1 MAHILIM
8 DDDPDFGFLLEH
20 SLRRQDHRVVV
31 VARGSAA
38 IDILETQDVDL
49 LITDI
54 YVRDLGQPV
63 ADGGI
68 LLINRIR
75 RPGPDSRLRAP
86 TDLPIIAISGATGFS
101 GQEHMLD
108 LARHMGADVTLSKPF
123 PPDTLNA
130 EVERLLAPDTGGDP
144 A

>member
-8 DDDPDFGFLLEH
+8 DDDPDFGFLLEQG
-20 SLRRQDHRVVV
+20 LRKLGHEVTV

-38 IDILETQDVDL
+38 IDILETHDIDL

-75 RPGPDSRLRAP
+75 RPGPDSQVRAP
-86 TDLPIIAISGATGFS
+86 VDLPIIAVSGAAGHT
-101 GQEHMLD
+101 GQEHLLD
-108 LARHMGADVTLSKPF
+108 LAGHMGADRTLSKPF
-123 PPDTLNA
+123 SPENLHALVADM
-130 EVERLLAPDTGGDP
+130 LARGKGKS
-144 A
+144 

>member
-8 DDDPDFGFLLEH
+8 DDDPDFGFLLEQ
-20 SLRRQDHRVVV
+20 SLRRYDHDVTV

-38 IDILETQDVDL
+38 IEILETHDVDL
-49 LITDI
+49 VITDI

-75 RPGPDSRLRAP
+75 RPGPESRVRAP
-86 TDLPIIAISGATGFS
+86 VDLPIIAVSGAAGHT
-101 GQEHMLD
+101 GQEHLLD
-108 LARHMGADVTLSKPF
+108 LAGHMGADRTLSKPF
-123 PPDTLNA
+123 SPETMYGIVAD
-130 EVERLLAPDTGGDP
+130 LLGLDMAGRG